1 MALEKLLIARERD
14 GKASDEPADQV
25 RALFN
30 PEEYTINQ
38 DNNFASQAVPG
49 LKSTLLQFVHGNM
62 RTLEMELFLDTY
74 EESGPQRDV
83 RTRSNQIT
91 QLMSIDPELHAP
103 PVLRVIWGSLEF
115 RCVLARVAQ
124 RFTMFLEDGRPVRA
138 RLSVTFNEYI
148 DPDREGKELKRET
161 ADFTKLHRVSDGETL
176 SGIAGRY
183 YKNPRLWRPI
193 AEANGIDNP
202 RSIRSGFSLR
212 IPALTGDGAA
222 ARN

>member
-1 MALEKLLIARERD
+1 MALEKLLIARERG

-83 RTRSNQIT
+83 RTRSNQ
-91 QLMSIDPELHAP
+91 SSASRAAGKRNCCRNSRRRPE
-103 PVLRVIWGSLEF
+103 R
-115 RCVLARVAQ
+115 R
-124 RFTMFLEDGRPVRA
+124 
-138 RLSVTFNEYI
+138 
-148 DPDREGKELKRET
+148 
-161 ADFTKLHRVSDGETL
+161 
-176 SGIAGRY
+176 
-183 YKNPRLWRPI
+183 
-193 AEANGIDNP
+193 
-202 RSIRSGFSLR
+202 
-212 IPALTGDGAA
+212 LTGWKASGSAA
-222 ARN
+222 G